1 MTPRSRAER
10 LKLLH
15 LSGEGGGA
23 GAAPT
28 FLNAA
33 CNTMQRLRGAAAGEV
48 VGPKERKNEKENKIN
63 IRIINYFNLNK
74 KLHKTEKQQENKT
87 KTTTKTK

>member
-1 MTPRSRAER
+1 MTPRSRATER

-15 LSGEGGGA
+15 LSGEGGA

-33 CNTMQRLRGAAAGEV
+33 CNTMMQRLRGAATGEV
-48 VGPKERKNEKENKIN
+48 VCPEERKNEKENKIN

-87 KTTTKTK
+87 KTK

>member
-15 LSGEGGGA
+15 LSGEGGG

-33 CNTMQRLRGAAAGEV
+33 CNTIQRLRGAAAVEV
-48 VGPKERKNEKENKIN
+48 VCPKERKNEKENKIN

-74 KLHKTEKQQENKT
+74 KLHKTEQE
-87 KTTTKTK
+87 KTTTK